1 MTHHYVCY
9 INVAI
14 DNNKKCKIHQC
25 CCGLALTVGMLVY
38 CDARYITL
46 VKGRICYMDVR
57 AVTFDGKLS
66 CHVGVVKV
74 LPMQLKLV
82 ANRFAKIT
90 EIHRETTEKNRTYGM
105 ARYGKGYAKMVFF
118 DVNPQEQVDGE
129 TLVQSEGFGAC
140 PQWKDEKDISSILTK
155 EKYEANVKR
164 AAKKKSL
171 TAPTK
176 NVKDSTKAPTKNV
189 KDSTKAPT
197 KNVKDST
204 KAPTKNVKDNVKDST
219 TDDDEAAQTKSKA
232 PTKNVNDSKKTSD
245 EDEEQSDEDEEPSD
259 EDDSDSSEEKGNSSK
274 RHRSG
279 YSRSYMRAV
288 KQAEDKEKASLKRR
302 RIDSSSSDDDLPLMH
317 LKKSKPLR
325 K

>member
-189 KDSTKAPT
+189 KDS
-197 KNVKDST
+197 
-204 KAPTKNVKDNVKDST
+204 
-219 TDDDEAAQTKSKA
+219 
-232 PTKNVNDSKKTSD
+232 KKTSD
-245 EDEEQSDEDEEPSD
+245 EDEEQYDEDEVPSD

-279 YSRSYMRAV
+279 YSRSYTRAV
-288 KQAEDKEKASLKRR
+288 KEAEDKEKASLKRR

-317 LKKSKPLR
+317 LKKSKALR

>member
-14 DNNKKCKIHQC
+14 DNNKKCKIHQR

-189 KDSTKAPT
+189 KD
-197 KNVKDST
+197 
-204 KAPTKNVKDNVKDST
+204 NVKDST
-219 TDDDEAAQTKSKA
+219 TDDDEAAETKSKA
-232 PTKNVNDSKKTSD
+232 PTKNVKDSKKTSD
-245 EDEEQSDEDEEPSD
+245 EDEEQSDED
-259 EDDSDSSEEKGNSSK
+259 DSDSSEETGNCSK

-279 YSRSYMRAV
+279 YSRSYTRAV
-288 KQAEDKEKASLKRR
+288 KEAEDKEKKRR

>member
-1 MTHHYVCY
+1 MAGTTHHYVCY

-197 KNVKDST
+197 KNVKD
-204 KAPTKNVKDNVKDST
+204 NVKDST

-245 EDEEQSDEDEEPSD
+245 EDEEQYDEDEVPSD

-279 YSRSYMRAV
+279 YSRSYTRAV
-288 KQAEDKEKASLKRR
+288 KEAEDKEKASLKRR

-317 LKKSKPLR
+317 LKKSKALR

>member
-14 DNNKKCKIHQC
+14 DNNKRCKIHQR

-155 EKYEANVKR
+155 EKHEANVKR

-171 TAPTK
+171 
-176 NVKDSTKAPTKNV
+176 KAPR
-189 KDSTKAPT
+189 

-219 TDDDEAAQTKSKA
+219 TDDDEAAETKSKA
-232 PTKNVNDSKKTSD
+232 PTKNVKDSKKTSD

-325 K
+325 E

>member
-14 DNNKKCKIHQC
+14 DNNKKCKIHQR

-189 KDSTKAPT
+189 KD
-197 KNVKDST
+197 
-204 KAPTKNVKDNVKDST
+204 NVKDST
-219 TDDDEAAQTKSKA
+219 TDDDEAAETKSKA
-232 PTKNVNDSKKTSD
+232 PTKNVKDPKKTSD
-245 EDEEQSDEDEEPSD
+245 EDEEQSDEDEEQSD
-259 EDDSDSSEEKGNSSK
+259 EDEATSDSDSSEETGNCSK

-279 YSRSYMRAV
+279 YSMSYTRAV
-288 KQAEDKEKASLKRR
+288 KEAEDKEKASLKRR
-302 RIDSSSSDDDLPLMH
+302 RIDSSSSDDDLPLMR

>member
-1 MTHHYVCY
+1 
-9 INVAI
+9 
-14 DNNKKCKIHQC
+14 
-25 CCGLALTVGMLVY
+25 
-38 CDARYITL
+38 
-46 VKGRICYMDVR
+46 MDVR

-189 KDSTKAPT
+189 KDS
-197 KNVKDST
+197 
-204 KAPTKNVKDNVKDST
+204 
-219 TDDDEAAQTKSKA
+219 
-232 PTKNVNDSKKTSD
+232 KKTSD
-245 EDEEQSDEDEEPSD
+245 EDEEQYDEDEVPSD

-279 YSRSYMRAV
+279 YSRSYTRAV
-288 KQAEDKEKASLKRR
+288 KEAEDKEKASLKRR

-317 LKKSKPLR
+317 LKKSKALR

>member
-189 KDSTKAPT
+189 KD
-197 KNVKDST
+197 
-204 KAPTKNVKDNVKDST
+204 NVKDST
-219 TDDDEAAQTKSKA
+219 TDDDEAAETKSKA
-232 PTKNVNDSKKTSD
+232 PTKR
-245 EDEEQSDEDEEPSD
+245 Q
-259 EDDSDSSEEKGNSSK
+259 G
-274 RHRSG
+274 
-279 YSRSYMRAV
+279 
-288 KQAEDKEKASLKRR
+288 L
-302 RIDSSSSDDDLPLMH
+302 
-317 LKKSKPLR
+317 
-325 K
+325 

>member
-197 KNVKDST
+197 KNVKD
-204 KAPTKNVKDNVKDST
+204 NVKDST

-245 EDEEQSDEDEEPSD
+245 EDEEQYDEDEVPSD

-279 YSRSYMRAV
+279 YSRSYTRAV
-288 KQAEDKEKASLKRR
+288 KEAEDKEKASLKRR

>member
-14 DNNKKCKIHQC
+14 DNNKKCKIHQR

-197 KNVKDST
+197 KNVKD
-204 KAPTKNVKDNVKDST
+204 NVKDST
-219 TDDDEAAQTKSKA
+219 TDDDEAAETKSKA
-232 PTKNVNDSKKTSD
+232 PTKNVKDSKKTSD
-245 EDEEQSDEDEEPSD
+245 EDEEQSDEDEEQYD
-259 EDDSDSSEEKGNSSK
+259 EDEVTSDSYSSEEKGNSSK

-279 YSRSYMRAV
+279 YSRSYTRAV
-288 KQAEDKEKASLKRR
+288 KEAEDKEKASVKRR

>member
-14 DNNKKCKIHQC
+14 DNNKKCKIHQR

-155 EKYEANVKR
+155 EKHEANVKR

-197 KNVKDST
+197 KNVKD
-204 KAPTKNVKDNVKDST
+204 NVKDST
-219 TDDDEAAQTKSKA
+219 TDDDEAAETKSKA
-232 PTKNVNDSKKTSD
+232 PTKNVKDSKKTSD
-245 EDEEQSDEDEEPSD
+245 EDEEQSDEDEEQYD
-259 EDDSDSSEEKGNSSK
+259 EDEVTSDSDSSEEKGNSSK

-279 YSRSYMRAV
+279 YSRSYTRAV
-288 KQAEDKEKASLKRR
+288 KEAEDKEKASLKRR

>member
-1 MTHHYVCY
+1 MSCWS
-9 INVAI
+9 
-14 DNNKKCKIHQC
+14 CQ
-25 CCGLALTVGMLVY
+25 GLANAAETSSKQVCQDYGNSQG
-38 CDARYITL
+38 D
-46 VKGRICYMDVR
+46 
-57 AVTFDGKLS
+57 
-66 CHVGVVKV
+66 
-74 LPMQLKLV
+74 
-82 ANRFAKIT
+82 
-90 EIHRETTEKNRTYGM
+90 HRKERTYGM

-189 KDSTKAPT
+189 KDS
-197 KNVKDST
+197 
-204 KAPTKNVKDNVKDST
+204 
-219 TDDDEAAQTKSKA
+219 
-232 PTKNVNDSKKTSD
+232 KKTSD
-245 EDEEQSDEDEEPSD
+245 EDEEQSDEDEVPSD

-279 YSRSYMRAV
+279 YSRSYTRAV
-288 KQAEDKEKASLKRR
+288 KEAEDKEKASLKRR

>member
-14 DNNKKCKIHQC
+14 DNNKKCKIHQR

-189 KDSTKAPT
+189 KD
-197 KNVKDST
+197 
-204 KAPTKNVKDNVKDST
+204 NVKDST

-279 YSRSYMRAV
+279 YSRSYTRAV
-288 KQAEDKEKASLKRR
+288 KEAEDKEKASLKRR

-317 LKKSKPLR
+317 LKKSKALR

>member
-176 NVKDSTKAPTKNV
+176 NVKDSTMKP
-189 KDSTKAPT
+189 
-197 KNVKDST
+197 
-204 KAPTKNVKDNVKDST
+204 
-219 TDDDEAAQTKSKA
+219 
-232 PTKNVNDSKKTSD
+232 KKTTD
-245 EDEEQSDEDEEPSD
+245 EDEEQSD
-259 EDDSDSSEEKGNSSK
+259 SDSSQETGNSSK
-274 RHRSG
+274 RHWSG
-279 YSRSYMRAV
+279 HSKSF
-288 KQAEDKEKASLKRR
+288 KQRHIE
-302 RIDSSSSDDDLPLMH
+302 SSSSDDDMPQR
-317 LKKSKPLR
+317 SKHFR

>member
-14 DNNKKCKIHQC
+14 DNNKKCKIHQR

-155 EKYEANVKR
+155 EKHEANVKR

-171 TAPTK
+171 
-176 NVKDSTKAPTKNV
+176 KAPRKNV

-219 TDDDEAAQTKSKA
+219 TDDDEAAETKSKA

-245 EDEEQSDEDEEPSD
+245 EDEEQSDEDEVPS
-259 EDDSDSSEEKGNSSK
+259 DSDSSEETGNCSK

-279 YSRSYMRAV
+279 YSMSYTRAV
-288 KQAEDKEKASLKRR
+288 KAAEDKEKASVKRR

>member
-171 TAPTK
+171 
-176 NVKDSTKAPTKNV
+176 KDPTKNV

-219 TDDDEAAQTKSKA
+219 TDDDEAAETKSKA
-232 PTKNVNDSKKTSD
+232 PTKNVKDSKKTSD
-245 EDEEQSDEDEEPSD
+245 EDEEQSDEDEEQSD
-259 EDDSDSSEEKGNSSK
+259 EDEVPSDSDSSEETGNCSK

-279 YSRSYMRAV
+279 YSVSYTRAV
-288 KQAEDKEKASLKRR
+288 KAAEDKEKASVKRR

-317 LKKSKPLR
+317 QKKSKPLR

>member
-189 KDSTKAPT
+189 KD
-197 KNVKDST
+197 
-204 KAPTKNVKDNVKDST
+204 NVKDST

-245 EDEEQSDEDEEPSD
+245 EDEEQYDEDEVPSD

-279 YSRSYMRAV
+279 YSRSYTRAV

-317 LKKSKPLR
+317 LKKSKALR

>member
-1 MTHHYVCY
+1 
-9 INVAI
+9 
-14 DNNKKCKIHQC
+14 
-25 CCGLALTVGMLVY
+25 
-38 CDARYITL
+38 
-46 VKGRICYMDVR
+46 MDVR

-197 KNVKDST
+197 KNVKD
-204 KAPTKNVKDNVKDST
+204 NVKDST

-245 EDEEQSDEDEEPSD
+245 EDEEQYDEDEVPSD

-279 YSRSYMRAV
+279 YSRSYTRAV
-288 KQAEDKEKASLKRR
+288 KEAEDKEKASLKRR

>member
-197 KNVKDST
+197 KNVKD
-204 KAPTKNVKDNVKDST
+204 NVKDST

-245 EDEEQSDEDEEPSD
+245 EDEEQYDEDEVPSD

-279 YSRSYMRAV
+279 YSRSYTRAV
-288 KQAEDKEKASLKRR
+288 KEAEDKEKASLKRR

-317 LKKSKPLR
+317 LKKSKALR

>member
-1 MTHHYVCY
+1 
-9 INVAI
+9 
-14 DNNKKCKIHQC
+14 
-25 CCGLALTVGMLVY
+25 
-38 CDARYITL
+38 
-46 VKGRICYMDVR
+46 MDVR

-189 KDSTKAPT
+189 KD
-197 KNVKDST
+197 
-204 KAPTKNVKDNVKDST
+204 NVKDST

-245 EDEEQSDEDEEPSD
+245 EDEEQYDEDEVLSD

-279 YSRSYMRAV
+279 YSRSYTRAV
-288 KQAEDKEKASLKRR
+288 KEAEDKEKASLKRR

>member
-189 KDSTKAPT
+189 KD
-197 KNVKDST
+197 
-204 KAPTKNVKDNVKDST
+204 NVKDST

-245 EDEEQSDEDEEPSD
+245 EDEEQYDEDEVPSD

-279 YSRSYMRAV
+279 YSRSYTRAV
-288 KQAEDKEKASLKRR
+288 KEAEDKEKASLKRR